1 MKEPKET
8 KYYYRLVAG
17 ERSMI
22 AMEKVTVEGNKIVA
36 TELSEA
42 TFPQISFDKLRRECF
57 LKVMEAQ

>member
-22 AMEKVTVEGNKIVA
+22 AMEKVTVEGNKI
-36 TELSEA
+36 TSSEMSEA

-57 LKVMEAQ
+57 LKLMESQ

>member
-17 ERSMI
+17 KQSMI
-22 AMEKVTVEGNKIVA
+22 AMEKVTVEGTKIVSS
-36 TELSEA
+36 ELSEE

-57 LKVMEAQ
+57 LKLMESK